1 MKFDTFYA
9 TVNDW
14 GYYQKIKFF
23 IICLANMVPP
33 LIFYTWSFTAATPD
47 FRCSLPLESDA
58 YNSQMNHLYDT
69 TYKPT
74 IDDCATHQK
83 LLSLKECQRCFI
95 RIATHNT
102 TSISK
107 LHKCQDYVFDRS
119 IYKKTLVEEWT
130 MVCDRVLYR
139 TAVQVAYFIGVMV
152 GAVFFGS
159 MADKFGRRPI
169 MSICFVILAIV
180 SFISTFCPQ
189 DVFGTGYSHLFFL
202 IARFLLACS
211 TRGISESG
219 FVLSSELVSPR
230 KRVMAGAVM
239 TYFYAFGQLWL
250 VLFAYFI
257 RTWRMLLLTTSFLML
272 PYCLF
277 YLFLPESPRWLISKG
292 RFSEAEKVLRTIAI
306 ENKQKFS
313 HEAYE
318 QFKATQ
324 NRDRHG
330 TVPHAGI
337 SSLFR
342 FKITAFI
349 TLNLFFQW
357 FAQNIVYYGVS
368 QSTGS
373 WQVDPYLSFC
383 ISAAVEL
390 PAFMVI
396 QLLLDRVGR
405 KIPYCSFAASF
416 GIIAMLVLPVQTYM
430 GAYKDAQRIIVF
442 IINILLKFCGSLTFL
457 IIYILTTELLPTNTR
472 TTGMGYSS
480 MIGRLGAIMGTFC
493 NDYLTRI
500 WSNFPIV
507 LYGVISLIA
516 AGLAITFPETLNR
529 PLPQTSEEVHR
540 MGLAFGLLSDN
551 KSKNKYDDDD
561 DEPAAQILTIN
572 EDNEKQKSVENI
584 NGKP

>member
-152 GAVFFGS
+152 GAVFF
-159 MADKFGRRPI
+159 
-169 MSICFVILAIV
+169 
-180 SFISTFCPQ
+180 
-189 DVFGTGYSHLFFL
+189 
-202 IARFLLACS
+202 ARFLLACS

-390 PAFMVI
+390 PAFMFI
-396 QLLLDRVGR
+396 QLILDRVGR

>member
-107 LHKCQDYVFDRS
+107 LHKCHDYVFDRS

-152 GAVFFGS
+152 GAV
-159 MADKFGRRPI
+159 
-169 MSICFVILAIV
+169 
-180 SFISTFCPQ
+180 
-189 DVFGTGYSHLFFL
+189 LF
-202 IARFLLACS
+202 ARFLLACS

-292 RFSEAEKVLRTIAI
+292 RFNEAEKVLRTIAI

-324 NRDRHG
+324 NR
-330 TVPHAGI
+330 
-337 SSLFR
+337 
-342 FKITAFI
+342 
-349 TLNLFFQW
+349 
-357 FAQNIVYYGVS
+357 
-368 QSTGS
+368 
-373 WQVDPYLSFC
+373 
-383 ISAAVEL
+383 
-390 PAFMVI
+390 
-396 QLLLDRVGR
+396 
-405 KIPYCSFAASF
+405 
-416 GIIAMLVLPVQTYM
+416 
-430 GAYKDAQRIIVF
+430 
-442 IINILLKFCGSLTFL
+442 
-457 IIYILTTELLPTNTR
+457 
-472 TTGMGYSS
+472 
-480 MIGRLGAIMGTFC
+480 
-493 NDYLTRI
+493 TRI